1 MRRGR
6 DSWEK
11 VTPEMEN
18 KWLEEDVEESVKEE
32 EEEEER
38 GRVCSRLGREDGC
51 KICWWSNRFLRC
63 EHCTKELQKELKEID
78 RKREAEKELQKE
90 IETEIERMSKET
102 EERWKESERWW
113 NWRPLERPA
122 QELAK
127 TREQLDKEDEELMN
141 QLSPFRPKRGV
152 GKDEEVMG
160 NTKLRRCGQFL
171 KEELDEA
178 MKEPKDLKNDEDNC
192 YSLQISLITPS
203 LRLIASST
211 VIVIIVLRSTIIMRL
226 LVRIR

>member
-1 MRRGR
+1 M
-6 DSWEK
+6 
-11 VTPEMEN
+11 
-18 KWLEEDVEESVKEE
+18 
-32 EEEEER
+32 
-38 GRVCSRLGREDGC
+38 
-51 KICWWSNRFLRC
+51 
-63 EHCTKELQKELKEID
+63 
-78 RKREAEKELQKE
+78 
-90 IETEIERMSKET
+90 
-102 EERWKESERWW
+102 
-113 NWRPLERPA
+113 ERPA

-152 GKDEEVMG
+152 GKDEEVMD

-171 KEELDEA
+171 KEDLDEA
-178 MKEPKDLKNDEDNC
+178 MKETKDLKNDEDNC